1 MNPIAHI
8 ETPFK
13 TKFGVPRQAGLAD
26 YNALVVFEPDYRI
39 PEAVRGIEEFDYLW
53 LIWQFHLN
61 NKETNNSSLIT
72 NHSSLNSSLITHH
85 SSLNTSLI
93 THHSSLNSSLNTSLT
108 THHSSFKPTVRPPR
122 LGGNKRV
129 GVFATRSPF
138 RPNPIG
144 LSCVRLLRVEPG
156 PVLVVQ
162 GADLVD
168 GTPILDIKPYLPY
181 ADSHP
186 DARSGF
192 ATAAPPQALSVDDPQ
207 GLLATIP
214 ADLRAALV
222 ESLAQDPRPHYQ
234 DDPDRLYAM
243 LFDRFEIK
251 FRVTAT
257 TATLTSIKQITH
269 NS

>member
-39 PEAVRGIEEFDYLW
+39 PEAVRGLEEFDYIW
-53 LIWQFHLN
+53 LLWQFHLAQR
-61 NKETNNSSLIT
+61 ETWS
-72 NHSSLNSSLITHH
+72 
-85 SSLNTSLI
+85 
-93 THHSSLNSSLNTSLT
+93 
-108 THHSSFKPTVRPPR
+108 PTVRPPR